1 MMLSNLARVRTG
13 KPVATLSEG
22 APRRTRLPE
31 LDLFKTML
39 VVGMVA
45 THVIQLVG
53 RMLPD
58 WTDRFVEF
66 INLITF
72 SGFLLAMGIGLG
84 LSSGRARPWGRR
96 LLPVLL
102 LLLAAWLSSFAFAIL
117 VDRERLTSALVTDVL
132 AMQRLFGWS
141 EFLATFFVL
150 YLAVALMRPLLIWV
164 ASNWFLLALASAAC
178 LASTWLVMD
187 QGWPLTATL
196 IGTNEFACFPLVP
209 YLPWFLVG
217 ISIGRAGGRVS
228 VWHWL
233 AALAASGWLA
243 WTLWQTGEL
252 PERFPPTVLWIT
264 GSALPLLLYLFVARV
279 IATRIAL
286 PGWLTLPGRHV
297 LSYLMVS
304 NLVLFLLRNQM
315 GWPVFN
321 ICMWLSLTTA
331 IVVVIGAAWL
341 IWEMWRNRRPGRTLS
356 RSASA

>member
-1 MMLSNLARVRTG
+1 
-13 KPVATLSEG
+13 
-22 APRRTRLPE
+22 
-31 LDLFKTML
+31 ML

-66 INLITF
+66 VNLVTF

-84 LSSGRARPWGRR
+84 LSSGRSRPWWRR
-96 LLPVLL
+96 LPPVLL
-102 LLLAAWLSSFAFAIL
+102 LLLAAWLSSFAFAML
-117 VDRERLTSALVTDVL
+117 VDRERLTAAALVTDVL
-132 AMQRLFGWS
+132 TMQRLFGWS

-150 YLAVALMRPLLIWV
+150 YLAVAVMRPVLIWV
-164 ASNWFLLALASAAC
+164 ANNWFLLALASAAC
-178 LASTWLVMD
+178 FASTWLVMD

-209 YLPWFLVG
+209 YLPWFLLG

-228 VWHWL
+228 VWYWL

-252 PERFPPTVLWIT
+252 PERFPPSVLWIT
-264 GSALPLLLYLFVARV
+264 GSALPLLIYLFVARL

-297 LSYLMVS
+297 LSYLLVS
-304 NLVLFLLRNQM
+304 NLALFLLRNQM
-315 GWPVFN
+315 GRPVLN
-321 ICMWLSLTTA
+321 VWMWLSLTTA
-331 IVVVIGAAWL
+331 IVVVIGAGWL
-341 IWEMWRNRRPGRTLS
+341 IWEMWWNRRSGRTLS
-356 RSASA
+356 RSAPA